1 MHSKLRP
8 RQSVQA
14 IDDNFDCIRLCAG
27 SCLYPYYLHFDG
39 VSSDSAGHSG
49 IGAVLT
55 TPNQQHDFG
64 HVSTYIGS
72 RSSERLAK
80 YKALLAGLDNALKC
94 GIKCLLACGEDEAIV
109 NQVIACQTNHHFTVQ
124 FKFLYIPHVKFYCK
138 PRTLA
143 VKCIHGAGEAIQLTT
158 DQINIHSIMNHSTV
172 QWKFMHSHMSTA
184 ATLCMKGMDDGKI
197 K

>member
-1 MHSKLRP
+1 MTLGNACHYPIVTMGEFTCTPNCIRAKICKWSKTFSTCL
-8 RQSVQA
+8 
-14 IDDNFDCIRLCAG
+14 RLCAG

-39 VSSDSAGHSG
+39 VSREPAGHSG

-94 GIKCLLACGEDEAIV
+94 GIKCLLACGEDEVIV
-109 NQVIACQTNHHFTVQ
+109 NQVIAYQTEHEFSPIQKHLHPTCQI
-124 FKFLYIPHVKFYCK
+124 L
-138 PRTLA
+138 L
-143 VKCIHGAGEAIQLTT
+143 
-158 DQINIHSIMNHSTV
+158 
-172 QWKFMHSHMSTA
+172 
-184 ATLCMKGMDDGKI
+184 
-197 K
+197 